1 MEKERIG
8 GKRHLSFFDL
18 MPYHHG
24 ILLRLA
30 KEFREFCVW
39 WWGIYFFL
47 FNFMSYHH
55 TIPWWTYGTSSF
67 IDD

>member
-1 MEKERIG
+1 MHFRHMEKERIG

-39 WWGIYFFL
+39 W
-47 FNFMSYHH
+47 
-55 TIPWWTYGTSSF
+55 
-67 IDD
+67 